1 MRRALVLLVMLV
13 IGVVMGGAVARSGW
27 LGGLVGGGLVGSGPE
42 PTSIVAASL
51 QAVREQNRLVPFAAR
66 YVAVVTSEQRRMGL
80 VARKTLIMPGTVRYE
95 VDLARLTARSL
106 AWDPA
111 RRTLRVEL
119 PPIELAGPEIDVA
132 AMQEYD
138 GGGVLMALTSA
149 GEALDRA
156 NRVRGQRALVE
167 QARAPAAMRMAR
179 DAARRAVERSF
190 ALPLRAAG
198 VQAQVVARFADE
210 AGPGEA
216 SRWDVS
222 RPVEDVLRER
232 GRRTRA
238 TTPSS

>member
-1 MRRALVLLVMLV
+1 MRRALLLIAMLV
-13 IGVVMGGAVARSGW
+13 IGLVIGGTIAGTAW
-27 LGGLVGGGLVGSGPE
+27 VGGMLGRGPD
-42 PTSIVAASL
+42 PTSIVTASL
-51 QAVREQNRLVPFAAR
+51 QSVREQNRLVPFTAR

-95 VDLARLTARSL
+95 VDLSLLTARSL
-106 AWDPA
+106 KWEPGT
-111 RRTLRVEL
+111 RTLRVEV
-119 PPIELAGPEIDVA
+119 PPLELAGPEVDLG

-149 GEALDRA
+149 EGALDKA
-156 NRVRGQRALVE
+156 NRARGQRELVK

-179 DAARRAVERSF
+179 DAAKRAVERSF

-210 AGPGEA
+210 AGSREA
-216 SRWDVS
+216 SQWDVS
-222 RPVEDVLRER
+222 RSVEEVLRER
-232 GRRTRA
+232 ARTTPA

>member
-27 LGGLVGGGLVGSGPE
+27 LGELIGGGLVGGPE

-95 VDLARLTARSL
+95 VDLARLTARNL

-119 PPIELAGPEIDVA
+119 PAIELAGPEVDIA

-156 NRVRGQRALVE
+156 NRARGQRALVE

-179 DAARRAVERSF
+179 DAAKRAVERSF

-210 AGPGEA
+210 AGWGEA

-232 GRRTRA
+232 GRRPRA